1 MLKFLLIFFIVVY
14 LVGYVA
20 KLLFVNWVKK
30 VSNQQMNQDVYNNKK
45 EGEVTIDKNPQNSR
59 KTNSKD
65 GEYVDYEE
73 VND

>member
-1 MLKFLLIFFIVVY
+1 MLKFLLIFFIVIY
-14 LVGYVA
+14 LVGYIS

-30 VSNQQMNQDVYNNKK
+30 VSNQQMNQDVYNTKK

-65 GEYVDYEE
+65 GEYIDYEE
-73 VND
+73 VKD

>member
-1 MLKFLLIFFIVVY
+1 MLKFLLIFFIAIY
-14 LVGYVA
+14 LVGYIA

-30 VSNQQMNQDVYNNKK
+30 VSNQQMNQDVYNTKK

-73 VND
+73 VKD

>member
-1 MLKFLLIFFIVVY
+1 MLKFLLIFFIAIY
-14 LVGYVA
+14 LVGYIA

-30 VSNQQMNQDVYNNKK
+30 VSNQQMNQDVYNTKK

-65 GEYVDYEE
+65 GEYIDYEE
-73 VND
+73 VKD